1 MGNQSMERKTLKKGE
16 VIFEQGKYEDWM
28 YDVIQGR
35 VGIYAGY
42 GTEDEKLVAEMGA
55 GEFFGEMGMIEC
67 YPRSATAVSMED
79 ETCIEKIAQGDFS
92 EYFRGH

>member
-1 MGNQSMERKTLKKGE
+1 MSNQLMERKTLKKGE

-55 GEFFGEMGMIEC
+55 GEFFGEMGMI
-67 YPRSATAVSMED
+67 
-79 ETCIEKIAQGDFS
+79 
-92 EYFRGH
+92 